1 MSLTTL
7 NRRSLL
13 AALASLPLLKV
24 SAKANNDNAYV
35 LVADDGTPLQNFRI
49 PAELD
54 PATSP
59 GIVWKNR
66 SKADVVLY
74 EFFDYNCG
82 FCRLAAGLLD
92 KEIRASDA
100 VRFGLINNPIL
111 SLGSVQAAKVQQAI
125 LRLYGP
131 ETAYKFHL
139 ALFSDHGLK
148 DGVSALAVAKTMT
161 LDKTKIEQT
170 ADSPTVSG
178 VIRRQAKLAE
188 NLAMNI
194 TPSFIIAGTGLMG
207 WPGIKSLKVIINS
220 ARRCDHPMCG

>member
-1 MSLTTL
+1 M
-7 NRRSLL
+7 L
-13 AALASLPLLKV
+13 AVLASSPFPAV
-24 SAKANNDNAYV
+24 SAIANDENAYV
-35 LVADDGTPLQNFRI
+35 LIADDGKQLQNFRI

-59 GIVWKNR
+59 GIIWKNGA
-66 SKADVVLY
+66 KADIVLY

-82 FCRLAAGLLD
+82 FCRLAAGLID
-92 KEIRASDA
+92 KEIHQSDA

-111 SLGSVQAAKVQQAI
+111 SLGSVQAAKVQQAV

-139 ALFSDHGLK
+139 ALLTKHGQK
-148 DGVSALAVAKTMT
+148 DGISALAIAKMMV
-161 LDKTKIEQT
+161 LDTTKIEQT
-170 ADSPTVSG
+170 AYSPTVSG

-194 TPSFIIAGTGLMG
+194 TPSFIIAGTGVMG
-207 WPGIKSLKVIINS
+207 WPGIESFKAIISS